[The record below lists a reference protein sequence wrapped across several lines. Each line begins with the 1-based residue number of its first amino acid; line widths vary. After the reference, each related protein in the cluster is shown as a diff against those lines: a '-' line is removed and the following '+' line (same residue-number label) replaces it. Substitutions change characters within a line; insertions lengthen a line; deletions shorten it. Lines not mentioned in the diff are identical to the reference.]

1 MASESRPCTNCQ
13 ALVHPTE
20 EFCPTCGEW
29 MGIDSLEAERFEL
42 EGGPVEHEDLRPVE
56 DSIRCSLCGSTNP
69 AANQHCEQCGA
80 RLGSQ
85 LAVAPQPIIQ
95 TTAAMRTAI
104 LAASAL
110 IAVIVIA
117 FIFNALR
124 GDSAS
129 PDDTAVAGSTTTTTT
144 TEPQVGPAVII
155 RATCSAEYAN
165 RPCDA
170 LFDGLS
176 DTDWN
181 APIPGDPA
189 TNLTITLTLDR
200 PYAIGYIEITNLEAG
215 TERFLRNHRP
225 NGLRITASDVTTPQ
239 LASLDD
245 AGGTLAPVVFNTT
258 LSTTLTIE
266 IVSTHPSQAI
276 GEGEDVLPGFN
287 DLSIAEIRVFGSPSS

>member
-13 ALVHPTE
+13 ALVHPNE

-42 EGGPVEHEDLRPVE
+42 QGGPSEGEPLE
-56 DSIRCSLCGSTNP
+56 AETEGIRCSLCGSTNP
-69 AANQHCEQCGA
+69 ADNQHCEQCGA

-104 LAASAL
+104 LAAGAL
-110 IAVIVIA
+110 ITVIVIA

-124 GDSAS
+124 GDSTATE
-129 PDDTAVAGSTTTTTT
+129 DTAAAAATSTTST
-144 TEPQVGPAVII
+144 TEAQVGPAVII

-189 TNLTITLTLDR
+189 SNLTVTLTLDR
-200 PYAIGYIEITNLEAG
+200 PYAIGYIEITNLEGG

-287 DLSIAEIRVFGSPSS
+287 DLSVAEIRVFGSPSS